1 MNGYIALYRG
11 KQVEVYAATS
21 YQAQCRAAEVLNV
34 RPNKSHEI
42 SVYLCERA
50 DGSPVTHSTAAL

>member
-11 KQVEVYAATS
+11 KQMEVRAATS
-21 YQAQCRAAEVLNV
+21 LAARDEAAKAFRARKAHEV
-34 RPNKSHEI
+34 

-50 DGSPVTHSTAAL
+50 DGTPVTQSTCI

>member
-11 KQVEVYAATS
+11 KRMEVRAETS
-21 YQAQCRAAEVLNV
+21 RAAQEKAAQAFKARKAYDV
-34 RPNKSHEI
+34 

-50 DGSPVTHSTAAL
+50 DGSTVTQSTCF